1 MQSKE
6 ASQKT
11 RRTLKDRYQRYKR
24 ISELKCTMEDL
35 SFIVDSQRVQFNR
48 AKGTLLTAYDYQ
60 TTRVVKD
67 ASGKLLVKPVTETLT
82 FKTDCKVPR
91 VGCMLVG
98 WGGNNGCTVTAAVL
112 ANKFNLEWRNRDGFK
127 VRARMRVRTQYLTCM
142 WYYLCACVVSARQEF
157 SSFHRKLTILDP

>member
-1 MQSKE
+1 
-6 ASQKT
+6 
-11 RRTLKDRYQRYKR
+11 
-24 ISELKCTMEDL
+24 MENL

-60 TTRVVKD
+60 TARVDKD
-67 ASGKLLVKPVTETLT
+67 ASGKMRVKPVTETLT

-112 ANKFNLEWRNRDGFK
+112 ANKLNLEWRTRDGVK
-127 VRARMRVRTQYLTCM
+127 VKLMRALAYVNFAVTYLTHLVM
-142 WYYLCACVVSARQEF
+142 IPRGPITS
-157 SSFHRKLTILDP
+157 DP

>member
-1 MQSKE
+1 ML
-6 ASQKT
+6 A
-11 RRTLKDRYQRYKR
+11 
-24 ISELKCTMEDL
+24 MENL

-60 TTRVVKD
+60 TTRVETD
-67 ASGKLLVKPVTETLT
+67 ASGKLRVKPVTETLT

-112 ANKFNLEWRNRDGFK
+112 ANKLNLEWRTRDGVK
-127 VRARMRVRTQYLTCM
+127 VNAERPHLS
-142 WYYLCACVVSARQEF
+142 L
-157 SSFHRKLTILDP
+157 RKICGLNNNYPTHHVMIREPTILDL

>member
-1 MQSKE
+1 MRCILDIE
-6 ASQKT
+6 
-11 RRTLKDRYQRYKR
+11 RF
-24 ISELKCTMEDL
+24 SEDANLLFTFSFSRSSSYMENL

-60 TTRVVKD
+60 TTRVEND
-67 ASGKLLVKPVTETLT
+67 ASGKLRVKPVTETLT

-112 ANKFNLEWRNRDGFK
+112 ANKLNLEWRTRDGVK
-127 VRARMRVRTQYLTCM
+127 VRRTRPSTRLNI
-142 WYYLCACVVSARQEF
+142 AHES
-157 SSFHRKLTILDP
+157 

>member
-1 MQSKE
+1 
-6 ASQKT
+6 
-11 RRTLKDRYQRYKR
+11 
-24 ISELKCTMEDL
+24 MENL

-60 TTRVVKD
+60 TTRVEKD
-67 ASGKLLVKPVTETLT
+67 ASGKLRVKPVTETLT

-112 ANKFNLEWRNRDGFK
+112 ANKLNLEWRTRDGVK
-127 VRARMRVRTQYLTCM
+127 VNAERPHLS
-142 WYYLCACVVSARQEF
+142 L
-157 SSFHRKLTILDP
+157 RKICG

>member
-1 MQSKE
+1 
-6 ASQKT
+6 
-11 RRTLKDRYQRYKR
+11 
-24 ISELKCTMEDL
+24 MENL

-60 TTRVVKD
+60 TARVEKD
-67 ASGKLLVKPVTETLT
+67 ATGKLQVKPVTETLT

-112 ANKFNLEWRNRDGFK
+112 ANKLNLEWRTRDGVK
-127 VRARMRVRTQYLTCM
+127 VNEHARNCFS
-142 WYYLCACVVSARQEF
+142 CACVVQVLCMLWSY
-157 SSFHRKLTILDP
+157 T